1 MPISS
6 EDRDL
11 INDLFTQTPN
21 EAVTDNTNDIIE
33 TPVLIIDLDDVNEK
47 ARQQAVTIT
56 ERLSNYYFD
65 ERYLKEHP
73 YVPSKISQEIDNI
86 RRLLKMLS
94 VNESAQDALIANIT
108 SNAGKGS
115 LYQSLTSLQN
125 TMLSIQTQLNTL
137 TTSLENIF
145 KEMQAE
151 CEKTFTEKPKEQSNA
166 DGSMTVRGSRDFI
179 KMVQEQMLSKQL
191 GSKTTIENGVTV
203 NIETGEIVDDEL
215 TEADILA

>member
-191 GSKTTIENGVTV
+191 GSKTTVENGVTV